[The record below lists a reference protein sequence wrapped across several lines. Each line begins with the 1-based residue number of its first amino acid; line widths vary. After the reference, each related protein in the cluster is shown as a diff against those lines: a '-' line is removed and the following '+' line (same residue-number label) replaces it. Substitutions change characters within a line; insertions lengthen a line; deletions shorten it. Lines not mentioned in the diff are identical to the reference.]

1 KSVDPLMRLRKQALS
16 HKISGAAE
24 YPHGSKYPRA
34 CGNKPHSLKTTRTCG
49 SELAH
54 EKARAVAKNLLIR

>member
-1 KSVDPLMRLRKQALS
+1 MRLRKQARS

-34 CGNKPHSLKTTRTCG
+34 CGNKPHSLKTPRSRG

-54 EKARAVAKNLLIR
+54 EEASAAAENLLIR